1 MTTSTRRLPRAAT
14 FSAVL
19 VLATGSALVPASAS
33 GATEPPP
40 AAGEHCCTVSQRY
53 VDAVDAALRSGPDV
67 WAEQVMN
74 RPDGASYDAIKDY
87 LVPLNGGGVASGEPG
102 SGYKGS
108 TDTGAYFLPFTMPDG
123 DTSDV
128 QASTDPTRQHYVLPL
143 SDGGGI
149 MADYHVPCGGE
160 PGNALPSYVT
170 RCKNFREAK
179 FFVGADGTERFGS
192 AQERAPLPRLDG
204 GYLPVLDVAYTDA
217 QGVRYGEQVFAA
229 RIPQTSSLVAYTR
242 ITATA
247 APGGPR
253 STVLRTHL
261 EDPAAP
267 SFRLS
272 GNAVTADGRTYLL
285 ASGGPTL
292 SGADLSWSLDLS
304 HGTRSV
310 VLAML
315 ITPGTVSAPRSVTT
329 EGAYAAAREG
339 VRAYW
344 SRKLRAG
351 AGVSVPEPYVMDAM
365 RNMLIQQLVMG
376 WRTSVGNGYEDGYVP
391 EDTDAITTLGEF
403 GFRSD
408 YLANLQVLLA
418 TTRGTDRYVSWAN
431 GTKLEGL
438 ARYYELTGDASTVRA
453 NLPLVRDILASFAA
467 SSASDPHGLLAPDA
481 CCEDNGEHAYWF
493 HGQAVAWR
501 GMTDVLPV
509 LRAVG
514 EDDLADRYAPDA
526 ERFGASLRTA
536 IAASQVRLADG
547 TLFVPERLLSGDQP
561 YERITSTRA
570 GSYWNLLVP
579 YGLASGVLSADQLR
593 DALAYVHGHGG
604 TLLGQTRFNWQG
616 EPVGQCD
623 PANLPG
629 YYGEGADELYGWQYA
644 RALANAGEPDRLN
657 VMFYGKLAHMTTR
670 NTFVSGEGSDIDACP
685 WQYYRQT
692 WWSPMSTS
700 TSVFLNAL
708 RQQLLHENVDDHG
721 AVTAVTLAPATP
733 RGWLAD
739 GKTISVDRLPSRV
752 GPVSYTLRSALA
764 DGVVRGDVVLPA
776 NHADARI
783 TLRLATPGDRHITG
797 VRIDGRPAS
806 AFDAATGTIDLSGSS
821 GRLHLEVRYG

>member
-1 MTTSTRRLPRAAT
+1 MRRITTVLAI
-14 FSAVL
+14 L
-19 VLATGSALVPASAS
+19 VLGAGFGVAPAA
-33 GATEPPP
+33 GAAEPPPPP
-40 AAGEHCCTVSQRY
+40 AAGEHCCTVSQGY
-53 VDAVDAALRSGPDV
+53 VAAVDAALRSGPDV
-67 WAEQVMN
+67 WADQVMA
-74 RPDGASYDAIKDY
+74 RPDGASYDAVKDY
-87 LVPLNGGGVASGEPG
+87 LVPLNGGGVASGAPG

-143 SDGGGI
+143 SDGGGV

-160 PGNALPSYVT
+160 PGNALPGYVT
-170 RCKNFREAK
+170 RCPNFREAK
-179 FFVGADGTERFGS
+179 FFVGADGSERFGS
-192 AQERAPLPRLDG
+192 AQQRAPLPRLSG
-204 GYLPVLDVAYTDA
+204 GYLPILDVDYTDA
-217 QGVRYGEQVFAA
+217 QGVRYAEQVFAA
-229 RIPQTSSLVAYTR
+229 RVPQTSSLVAYTR

-247 APGGPR
+247 PDGGPR

-261 EDPAAP
+261 DDPASP
-267 SFRLS
+267 SFQLS
-272 GNAVTADGRTYLL
+272 GNAVTADGRTYLV
-285 ASGGPTL
+285 AGGDPKL
-292 SGADLSWSLDLS
+292 SGADLSWSLDLA
-304 HGTRSV
+304 HGPRSV

-315 ITPGTVSAPRSVTT
+315 VTPDAVTAPASMTT
-329 EGAYAAAREG
+329 DGAYAAARES
-339 VRAYW
+339 VRTYW
-344 SRKLRAG
+344 NRALGAG

-365 RNMLIQQLVMG
+365 RNMLIQQLVEG

-403 GFRSD
+403 GFGAD
-408 YLANLQVLLA
+408 YKANLQVLLD
-418 TTRGTDRYVSWAN
+418 TKRGTDRYVSWAN

-438 ARYYELTGDASTVRA
+438 ARYYEMTGDASTVRA
-453 NLPLVRDILASFAA
+453 DLPLVRDILASFAA

-514 EDDLADRYAPDA
+514 EGDLADRYAPAA
-526 ERFGASLRTA
+526 ERFGTSLRAA

-561 YERITSTRA
+561 YDRITATRA

-593 DALAYVHGHGG
+593 DALAYIHGHGG

-623 PANLPG
+623 PNNLPG

-708 RQQLLHENVDDHG
+708 RQQLLHESVDDHG
-721 AVTAVTLAPATP
+721 AVTALTLAPATP

-752 GPVSYTLRSALA
+752 GPVSYTLRSDLGH
-764 DGVVRGDVVLPA
+764 GVVRGDVVLPA
-776 NHADARI
+776 ERPGTRT
-783 TLRLATPGDRHITG
+783 TLRLATPGQQEITA
-797 VRIDGRPAS
+797 VLIDGRPVS
-806 AFDAATGTIDLSGSS
+806 AFDPAKGTVELTGRS